1 MIFYI
6 WRKGSKDSKGFE
18 GSKGSEGAEG
28 SKGSEGGGITA
39 FGGDEYIVSVTG

>member
-28 SKGSEGGGITA
+28 
-39 FGGDEYIVSVTG
+39 DEYIVSVTGYA